1 MTTTTTTTPAIDLS
15 SLPPEDP
22 QLDRDATQAVVF
34 EDATASAAKVISRKG
49 SEVRVVFAGNRAA
62 TNGNTIVIPKMGD
75 GKVMKERHVKTIRG
89 YADHESAHVLLS
101 DPNVIAK
108 ARKEHEELISYMTN
122 AVEDVRI
129 EKGFTSLY
137 PGSKESIMQTADYA
151 ARMLAKEVADNPGA
165 LSDPMQIG
173 PVMITMFGR
182 KRLGMATPAMEW
194 MMNQV
199 PADQAAKYEKWVDAL
214 MGLPT
219 GCENGYV
226 QKDVAYQGC
235 KQAYELAKLI
245 CGEMKKEQEEQEPND
260 GGGGNT
266 PMPGGGG
273 ADEGTVDRE
282 SAKDRGPIS
291 ADLDDAIEDMAQ
303 EINNSGADD
312 SEMYRPFT
320 RADDLVHS
328 KHGCAEHQKHGHCRF
343 CMAMAED
350 DITTYQNVITK
361 FSSHLATMKRKLER
375 ALLAKAQT
383 EYETGLP
390 SGKLDKRRLV
400 DVVQGRTNVFR
411 RKEEGADLN
420 TAVTVLVDLSG
431 SMRGTKARVAT
442 QTAIALSQPLDS
454 VGIPFEVLGF
464 HTGHALSDANTK
476 KLQEDRNNHIYY
488 SRLSG
493 EDYFIFKS
501 FDETLREARPAM
513 SMINNCVG
521 GCNHDGEAVMWAAMR
536 LMKRREQKK
545 VLIVLSDGQPAGDC
559 DFGDDHLRQ
568 HLRDVASYL
577 ESLRDFYLV
586 GIGIMTDAPKH
597 FYRRNVVLHDLSDL
611 SKSVLDQLG
620 QVLVSTRFKVDNADL
635 YQGDRGR
642 GKRAA

>member
-1 MTTTTTTTPAIDLS
+1 MTTTKTIDLS
-15 SLPPEDP
+15 TLPSEDP
-22 QLDRDATQAVVF
+22 QLGRDATQAVIF

-49 SEVRVVFAGNRAA
+49 NEVRVVFAGNQAK
-62 TNGNTIVIPKMGD
+62 TNGSTIVIPKMGD
-75 GKVMKERHVKTIRG
+75 GKMMQERHVKTIRG

-101 DPNVIAK
+101 DNKVITKAK
-108 ARKEHEELISYMTN
+108 NEHEELVSYMTN

-129 EKGFTSLY
+129 EKGFTGLY

-151 ARMLAKEVADNPGA
+151 ARALAKDIAENPEA

-182 KRLGMATPAMEW
+182 KRLGMATPAMQW
-194 MMNQV
+194 MMDQV
-199 PADQAAKYEKWVDAL
+199 PPEQAAKYEKWVDAL

-219 GCENGYV
+219 GCEDGYV
-226 QKDVAYQGC
+226 NTPEAHKGC

-245 CGEMKKEQEEQEPND
+245 CGEMKKDKEEEQQQNES
-260 GGGGNT
+260 GGGV
-266 PMPGGGG
+266 GG
-273 ADEGTVDRE
+273 E
-282 SAKDRGPIS
+282 AKEDAKERKPIS
-291 ADLDDAIEDMAQ
+291 ADLDDAVEDMAQ
-303 EINNSGADD
+303 EINSSGAKAGD
-312 SEMYRPFT
+312 MYRPFT

-328 KHGCAEHQKHGHCRF
+328 KKGCRVHHEHGLCHF
-343 CMAMAED
+343 CGVLAED
-350 DITTYQNVITK
+350 DISAYQKVLTK
-361 FSSHLATMKRKLER
+361 FTSHLATMKRKLER

-390 SGKLDKRRLV
+390 SGRLDKRRLIE
-400 DVVQGRTNVFR
+400 VVQGRTNVFR

-431 SMRGTKARVAT
+431 SMSGSKSHVAT
-442 QTAIALSQPLDS
+442 QTAIALAQPLAS

-464 HTGHALSDANTK
+464 HTGHHF
-476 KLQEDRNNHIYY
+476 EDDNMRRLLADHRAGMQY
-488 SRLSG
+488 SRTAA
-493 EDYFIFKS
+493 EDYFVFKS

-513 SMINNCVG
+513 SKIANCVG

-536 LMKRREQKK
+536 LMKRRENKK
-545 VLIVLSDGQPAGDC
+545 VLIVLSDGQPAGST

-577 ESLRDFYLV
+577 EGLRDFYVV
-586 GIGIMTDAPKH
+586 GIGILTDAPKH
-597 FYRRNVVLHDLSDL
+597 FYKRNVVLNDISDL
-611 SKSVLDQLG
+611 SKSVLDELG
-620 QVLVSTRFKVDNADL
+620 RVLVSTRFKVDNADL
-635 YQGDRGR
+635 YQGDRSR